1 MIHSLLFLR
10 DRGGNHYR
18 LACLAVSSFFFT
30 FHMMK
35 LHDEATWFVILVPW
49 RSSSP
54 ASAREKKWW
63 NLLDWSSCSPCSWRR
78 SKNWMP
84 KGCLFEE
91 ILEETWTNWLD
102 HLRMI
107 QLWKKWGYDNQQ
119 SRGLGYWHQP
129 FIINPAV
136 AGQRA
141 AGVCCWTSMQGAGK
155 FGNCRVSWFLNYF
168 WRRYTYAYC
177 NIYIYI
183 YIYTYRYIHTP
194 IGIFVYIYIYLH
206 TYIHMRFF

>member
-10 DRGGNHYR
+10 DRGGKS
-18 LACLAVSSFFFT
+18 LSLGMLSGFIVFFT

-54 ASAREKKWW
+54 SSAREKKWW

-84 KGCLFEE
+84 KGCLFED
-91 ILEETWTNWLD
+91 IGRNLNKLIRSSMDDST
-102 HLRMI
+102 M
-107 QLWKKWGYDNQQ
+107 KKWGYDNQQ

-129 FIINPAV
+129 FIINPV

-155 FGNCRVSWFLNYF
+155 FGNCRGSWFLSYS
-168 WRRYTYAYC
+168 WSRYTYAYC
-177 NIYIYI
+177 NMC
-183 YIYTYRYIHTP
+183 
-194 IGIFVYIYIYLH
+194 IYIYLH
-206 TYIHMRFF
+206 IRICTCAFSRVS